1 MRKTNRLNN
10 GGSSYFD
17 GFGSNGGS
25 SFGDIPEGALRRG
38 GRTD

>member
-1 MRKTNRLNN
+1 MAVVH
-10 GGSSYFD
+10 FD

-25 SFGDIPEGALRRG
+25 SFGDIPEGALSRG